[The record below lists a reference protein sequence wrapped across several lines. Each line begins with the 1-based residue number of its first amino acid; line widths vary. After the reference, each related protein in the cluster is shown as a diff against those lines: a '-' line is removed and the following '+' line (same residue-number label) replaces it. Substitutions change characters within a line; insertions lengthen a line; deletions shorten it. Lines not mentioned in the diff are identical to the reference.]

1 MSEFL
6 SMGGHGPYVWS
17 AWGVTLVVMVFNAW
31 AANRHHARALSRL
44 RQSEREQETRAKP
57 TVRQIG

>member
-1 MSEFL
+1 MAEFL

-31 AANRHHARALSRL
+31 AANRHHVRALARL
-44 RQSEREQETRAKP
+44 RQDDSMSVARAKP
-57 TVRQIG
+57 TVRQL